1 MSGDLLLVALG
12 LAFVFEALAPFV
24 APAAWRRAIGQML
37 QMQDGQIR
45 FMALLGLMSGLAL
58 IWLAT

>member
-1 MSGDLLLVALG
+1 VNGDILLVALG
-12 LAFVFEALAPFV
+12 LAFIFEALMPFI
-24 APAAWRRAIGQML
+24 APAAWRRAISQVL

-45 FMALLGLMSGLAL
+45 FMALLGLASGLAL